1 MSLIGVSMSSLPS
14 ISRPELCP
22 ARDNLTMKNC
32 KPSSILTN
40 TLQCLAA
47 SIITGAICACVLVV
61 IVLLLSGPAAAYTGD
76 NNTGDDM
83 LRVERPADVMQGT
96 LLFRDEQDYS
106 MAPLLKTAVAIEVT
120 GMIARATVKQHFRN
134 PDDTWK
140 EGIYVFPLPENAAV
154 DHLLMHIGARVIEGR
169 IQERQEARRQ
179 YEQARTEG
187 RKASLI
193 EQERPNIFTTSVANI
208 GPHEEITIE
217 IKYQHIV
224 PFDSG
229 NFRLRFP
236 MVVAPR
242 YIPGVPVGPVEVPE
256 FSGNGWAVNTDEVMD
271 ASRITPPVIHP
282 DRGAINPVQIHINL
296 EAGFPLQHID
306 SSYHNI
312 AVKQN
317 SKSSYAI
324 NLDSGETPAD
334 RDFELVWSPEPGR
347 MPRAAFFSEQ
357 KDSKNYALIMLL
369 PPQQAVAAILPREV
383 IFVIDTSGSMAGT
396 SITQARAA
404 LELAL
409 DDLRPGDRF
418 NIIQFN
424 SYMEQLFKFPHA
436 VDAESL
442 RAAKKYVG
450 TLTAQGGTEMAPAL
464 NAALDQTAEGSMV
477 RQIIFLTD
485 GSIGNEEALFE
496 IIKHKLGTSRLFTV
510 GIGSAPNSHF
520 MSGAASFGRGT
531 YTYIGKISEVQEKMQ
546 ALFEKLKHPVLT
558 DLHIEWEDAR
568 DIEAWPQKLPDL
580 YTGEPLLLTASA
592 TNLPGTLRITGRSA
606 GRDWHSNL
614 TLQGGGRENG
624 IAVLWARTK
633 IKALMDQLT
642 SGADNTA
649 IRKTIIDTAM
659 EHHLVSK
666 FTSLVAIDV
675 TPTRVRDEILKSAA
689 VPVNLPA
696 GWDYEKVFGPMPRTA
711 TNAELHLFIGIILIM
726 LGLLQAM
733 FLDRREYRHAR

>member
-1 MSLIGVSMSSLPS
+1 
-14 ISRPELCP
+14 
-22 ARDNLTMKNC
+22 MKNC
-32 KPSSILTN
+32 KPSSLLAS

-47 SIITGAICACVLVV
+47 SIISGAICACSLVV
-61 IVLLLSGPAAAYTGD
+61 IVLLLSGPAAAYTG
-76 NNTGDDM
+76 NDM
-83 LRVERPADVMQGT
+83 LRVERPADVKQGA
-96 LLFRDEQDYS
+96 LLFRDEQDFS
-106 MAPLLKTAVAIEVT
+106 MAPILKTDVDIAVT
-120 GMIARATVKQHFRN
+120 GMIARATVIQHFRN

-154 DHLLMHIGARVIEGR
+154 DHLLMHVGARVIEGR

-193 EQERPNIFTTSVANI
+193 EQERPNIFTSSVANI

-217 IKYQHIV
+217 IQYQHIV
-224 PFDSG
+224 TFDTGS
-229 NFRLRFP
+229 FHLRFP

-256 FSGNGWAVNTDEVMD
+256 FTGTGWAVNTDEVMD
-271 ASRITPPVIHP
+271 ASRITPPVFHP
-282 DRGAINPVQIHINL
+282 DRGAINPVQIHIRL

-317 SKSSYAI
+317 SRSSYDI
-324 NLDSGETPAD
+324 TLDGGVTPAD
-334 RDFELVWSPEPGR
+334 RDFELAWSPEPER

-369 PPQQAVAAILPREV
+369 PPPQAVATILPREV

-396 SITQARAA
+396 SIAQARAA

-424 SYMEQLFKFPHA
+424 SYMEQLFKSPQV

-442 RAAKKYVG
+442 RAAKKYVNA
-450 TLTAQGGTEMAPAL
+450 LTAQGGTEMAPAL
-464 NAALDQTAEGSMV
+464 NAALGQTGEEIMV

-485 GSIGNEEALFE
+485 GSIGNEDALFG
-496 IIKHKLGTSRLFTV
+496 IIRQKLGASRLFTV

-520 MSGAASFGRGT
+520 MSGAAAFGRGT

-546 ALFEKLKHPVLT
+546 ALFNKLKHPVLT
-558 DLHIEWEDAR
+558 DLHVQWEDAR

-580 YTGEPLLLTASA
+580 YAGEPLLITAKTSI
-592 TNLPGTLRITGRSA
+592 LPGALHITGRSA
-606 GRDWHSNL
+606 GKEWHSNL
-614 TLQGGGRENG
+614 TLQGGSRENG
-624 IAVLWARTK
+624 IAVLWARSK
-633 IKALMDQLT
+633 ITALMDQLT
-642 SGADNTA
+642 ARVADTEV
-649 IRKTIIDTAM
+649 RKTIIDTAM

-675 TPTRVRDEILKSAA
+675 TPARVRDEILKSAA

-696 GWDYEKVFGPMPRTA
+696 GWEYEKVFGPMPRTA
-711 TNAELHLFIGIILIM
+711 TDAELHLLLGIFL
-726 LGLLQAM
+726 LLLSLLQAK
-733 FLDRREYRHAR
+733 LIDRRQLRHAA

>member
-1 MSLIGVSMSSLPS
+1 
-14 ISRPELCP
+14 
-22 ARDNLTMKNC
+22 MKNF
-32 KPSSILTN
+32 KSSSILAS

-47 SIITGAICACVLVV
+47 SIISGAICACALVV
-61 IVLLLSGPAAAYTGD
+61 IVLLLSGPAAAYTSDD
-76 NNTGDDM
+76 NGM
-83 LRVERPADVMQGT
+83 LRVERPADVKQGT
-96 LLFRDEQDYS
+96 LLFRNEQDFS
-106 MAPLLKTAVAIEVT
+106 MAPILKTDVDIAVT
-120 GMIARATVKQHFRN
+120 GMITRATVKQHFKN

-154 DHLLMHIGARVIEGR
+154 DHLLMHIGERVIEGN

-217 IKYQHIV
+217 IQYQHTV
-224 PFDSG
+224 PFDAG
-229 NFRLRFP
+229 AFRLRFP

-242 YIPGVPVGPVEVPE
+242 YIPGVPVGPVEVPG
-256 FSGNGWAVNTDEVMD
+256 FTGNGWAVNTDEVKD

-282 DRGAINPVQIHINL
+282 DRGAINPVQMHINL
-296 EAGFPLQHID
+296 DAGFPLQHID
-306 SSYHNI
+306 SSYHTI
-312 AVKQN
+312 VVKQN
-317 SKSSYAI
+317 SRSSYDI
-324 NLDSGETPAD
+324 SLDGGVTPAD
-334 RDFELVWSPEPGR
+334 RDFELVWSPEPDR

-357 KDSKNYALIMLL
+357 KNSKNYALIMLL

-409 DDLRPGDRF
+409 ADLRSGDRF

-424 SYMEQLFKFPHA
+424 SVMEQLFKSPQV

-442 RAAKKYVG
+442 RTAKKFVNA
-450 TLTAQGGTEMAPAL
+450 LEAQGGTEMAPAL
-464 NAALDQTAEGSMV
+464 NAALDQTGEESMV

-485 GSIGNEEALFE
+485 GSVGNEDALFG
-496 IIKHKLGTSRLFTV
+496 IIKQKLGNSRLFTV

-520 MSGAASFGRGT
+520 MSGAAAFGRGA
-531 YTYIGKISEVQEKMQ
+531 YTYIGKLNEVQEKMQ
-546 ALFEKLKHPVLT
+546 ALFDKLKHPVLT
-558 DLHIEWEDAR
+558 DLQVHWEDAK

-580 YTGEPLLLTASA
+580 YAGEPLLLTASA
-592 TNLPGTLRITGRSA
+592 TTLPDALRITGRAA
-606 GRDWHSNL
+606 GQEWHSDL
-614 TLQGGGRENG
+614 KLQGGSRENG

-633 IKALMDQLT
+633 IGALMDQLT
-642 SGADNTA
+642 ANAEDAG

-675 TPTRVRDEILKSAA
+675 TPARVRDEILKSAA

-696 GWDYEKVFGPMPRTA
+696 GWEYEKVFGPMPRTA
-711 TNAELHLFIGIILIM
+711 TSAELHLLIGIILLM
-726 LGLLQAM
+726 LSLLWS
-733 FLDRREYRHAR
+733 FFTDGRKYRHAQ